1 MVTSKGQVRM
11 LEAAMGKPETSVADL
26 CRELGCSKATLYRYV
41 GPTGELRKRGRE
53 VLGAS

>member
-11 LEAAMGKPETSVADL
+11 LEAAMGVADL

-41 GPTGELRKRGRE
+41 DPMAELRERGRE
-53 VLGAS
+53 MSEL